1 MFSLLYYPGILP
13 HPNSNVKGYFRE
25 KQDVFSEKTGIPS
38 GKVPQN
44 GVRISRMKGI
54 TYRPARKIPS
64 VYEQSMGA
72 HRSSVPFNG
81 EIPTPACGLPRND
94 ALIGEHLG
102 MTRNRGKIFWEE
114 AGEKN
119 FPHAA

>member
-1 MFSLLYYPGILP
+1 MFSLLHYPGILP
-13 HPNSNVKGYFRE
+13 HPNCNVKGYFRE
-25 KQDVFSEKTGIPS
+25 KQDAFSKKTGIPS

-64 VYEQSMGA
+64 VYERSMGA

-81 EIPTPACGLPRND
+81 EIPTPACALVQLND
-94 ALIGEHLG
+94 LAAEMPELVRQLQSAMPLREH
-102 MTRNRGKIFWEE
+102 
-114 AGEKN
+114 A
-119 FPHAA
+119 